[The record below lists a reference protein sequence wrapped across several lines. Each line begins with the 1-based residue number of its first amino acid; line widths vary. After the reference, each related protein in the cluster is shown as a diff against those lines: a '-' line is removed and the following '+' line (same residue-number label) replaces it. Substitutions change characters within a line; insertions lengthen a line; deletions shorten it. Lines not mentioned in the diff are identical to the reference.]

1 MSIPFSLSPPS
12 IVIAAPHERYK
23 HIVDSLAQQL
33 PETRIFHLRSPEEL
47 SHVRLSEINPE
58 YVFFPHWSWRIPESI
73 YGNYS
78 CVIFHMTDLPYGRG
92 GSPLQNL
99 IVRGHKSTQV
109 SALKCIAELDAG
121 PIYLKKP
128 LQLGGTAEEILQRAS
143 ALILEMILEIVR
155 AKPLPLEQEGMPTF
169 FQRRRPEDGDL
180 GPVNTLNI
188 VYDSIRM
195 LDGDGY
201 PRAFLETRHMKFEF
215 ENVDFHDNFLEA
227 KVKIYRK
234 RDD

>member
-1 MSIPFSLSPPS
+1 MSIPFSLSPLS
-12 IVIAAPHERYK
+12 IVIATPHERYK
-23 HIVDSLAQQL
+23 HIVESLAQQL
-33 PETRIFHLRSPEEL
+33 PETRIFYLRSPEEL

-121 PIYLKKP
+121 RRSRLAGIVAGNEQVLI
-128 LQLGGTAEEILQRAS
+128 TAAVAEDVPEE
-143 ALILEMILEIVR
+143 LIATV
-155 AKPLPLEQEGMPTF
+155 
-169 FQRRRPEDGDL
+169 
-180 GPVNTLNI
+180 
-188 VYDSIRM
+188 
-195 LDGDGY
+195 
-201 PRAFLETRHMKFEF
+201 
-215 ENVDFHDNFLEA
+215 FH
-227 KVKIYRK
+227 VKQGEVTNG
-234 RDD
+234 